1 MPGKN
6 YRVVIPVLMLL
17 LMLSA
22 VFSLRLG
29 TIDISFEQI
38 ISALQEKLTGS
49 ENQVYQIV
57 VQIRLPRIIAA
68 MIAGAALAVS
78 GAAYQ
83 SMFINPLVSPGLL
96 GVLAGAGFGS
106 ALGVLF
112 GRSLLLAQ
120 IGAFVFGSLA
130 VIFALLLARLFQGN
144 RLIML
149 LIGGIVS
156 SSFFTALISILKY
169 MADPQNELPAVVT
182 LLLGGF
188 SNVSVP
194 LVTVVAA
201 LMIPGLFVII
211 MMSGYLNIL
220 SMGDDEASTLGVRVN
235 LVRNI
240 LISATTLV
248 CSLTV
253 SLGGMISWVGL
264 MIPHIARMLVGP
276 DNRRLVPTSALLGAV
291 YLLLV
296 DDLCRA
302 ATSTEIPVGIMTA
315 LIGVPFFVLILWKT
329 DRRWN

>member
-29 TIDISFEQI
+29 TINISFEQI

-49 ENQVYQIV
+49 ENQVFQIV

-68 MIAGAALAVS
+68 MIAGASLAVS

-120 IGAFVFGSLA
+120 IGAFVFGSMA

-194 LVTVVAA
+194 LVTVVAT

-220 SMGDDEASTLGVRVN
+220 SMGDDEASALGVRVN

-240 LISATTLV
+240 LIAATTMV

-315 LIGVPFFVLILWKT
+315 LVGVPFFVLILWKT

>member
-1 MPGKN
+1 MSGKN
-6 YRVVIPVLMLL
+6 YRIVIPVLMLL

-38 ISALQEKLTGS
+38 ISALQEKLNGS
-49 ENQVYQIV
+49 ESQVYQIV
-57 VQIRLPRIIAA
+57 IQIRLPRIIAA

-201 LMIPGLFVII
+201 LMIPGLLVII

-240 LISATTLV
+240 LIAATTMV

-264 MIPHIARMLVGP
+264 MIPHIARMMVGP
-276 DNRRLVPTSALLGAV
+276 DNRRLVPASALLGAV